1 MEDANLFTGDD
12 DTITHTTDDKVVV
25 HNATEYK
32 TVAELS
38 EEFAT
43 LFREHEL
50 RMIAIRKSADSVD
63 SKQ

>member
-1 MEDANLFTGDD
+1 MEDANLFTGDY
-12 DTITHTTDDKVVV
+12 DKVVV
-25 HNATEYK
+25 HNAVDYQ

-50 RMIAIRKSADSVD
+50 RMIAIRKSADS
-63 SKQ
+63 KQ